1 MCKRTERP
9 LAVSHALSSSERV
22 APDCSGGVLDHLNS
36 RCSRV
41 TVSLP
46 RVARLKRRDP
56 QVVNEMQKN
65 FNTVMAAVL
74 EFFEEPNP
82 DKLPDLKQE
91 IYGHLCEIAALKRAV
106 ERFEQKEMF
115 SA

>member
-1 MCKRTERP
+1 
-9 LAVSHALSSSERV
+9 
-22 APDCSGGVLDHLNS
+22 
-36 RCSRV
+36 
-41 TVSLP
+41 
-46 RVARLKRRDP
+46 
-56 QVVNEMQKN
+56 MQKN